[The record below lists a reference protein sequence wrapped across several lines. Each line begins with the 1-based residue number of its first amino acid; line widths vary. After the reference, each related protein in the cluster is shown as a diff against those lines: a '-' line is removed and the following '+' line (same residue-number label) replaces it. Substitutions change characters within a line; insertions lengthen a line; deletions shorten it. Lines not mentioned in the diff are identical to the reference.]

1 MKALEKYGKN
11 WTLIQKAVGSRSMT
25 QVRSH
30 AQKLFLGMSKNE
42 MKNFEAELK
51 NRFECFCNLEQ
62 NKIQKKGSDSPMI
75 VFTSGS

>member
-1 MKALEKYGKN
+1 
-11 WTLIQKAVGSRSMT
+11 MT

-30 AQKLFLGMSKNE
+30 AQKLFLGMSKKE

-62 NKIQKKGSDSPMI
+62 NKIQKKGIDNPMI
-75 VFTSGS
+75 ALTSGN